1 MTPARLRAALPWIG
15 LGLGLVLATA
25 PVWRL
30 ALLGFDPTLD
40 DLLRL
45 RCLAP

>member
-1 MTPARLRAALPWIG
+1 MRTVRLWAALPWVG
-15 LGLGLVLATA
+15 LGLGLVLATV